1 MFIIIA
7 CIDQNRGLGY
17 RSELLFHLKGDLCF
31 FKETTSGHPVIMG
44 RKTWKSLPV
53 KLPGRQNIVVSRHP
67 DSIPPKHPKTAQTSP
82 KTPLNAL
89 QAHIQPQKA
98 PNSTQNTPERTPST
112 PVTPDQIITNFED
125 FLKTHV
131 NDPDPCFIIGG
142 ASVYQQA
149 LPYTKTLYLTEV
161 AATRPADT
169 FFPDF
174 HPENYAKTLIE
185 KGTENGL
192 VFTISKYSKL

>member
-17 RSELLFHLKGDLCF
+17 RGELLFHIKSDMRF
-31 FKETTSGHPVIMG
+31 FKEITSGHPVIMG
-44 RKTWKSLPV
+44 RKTWESLPV

-67 DSIPPKHPKTAQTSP
+67 SSVPPKHPKTTQTSL
-82 KTPLNAL
+82 KTPLNG
-89 QAHIQPQKA
+89 
-98 PNSTQNTPERTPST
+98 PETIL
-112 PVTPDQIITNFED
+112 PDQIITNFED

-131 NDPDPCFIIGG
+131 SDPDPYFIIGG

-149 LPYTKTLYLTEV
+149 LPYAKTLYLTEV
-161 AATRPADT
+161 ATTRPADT
-169 FFPDF
+169 FFPTF
-174 HPENYAKTLIE
+174 HPDDYEKTLIK

-192 VFTISKYSKL
+192 AFTISRYNKL